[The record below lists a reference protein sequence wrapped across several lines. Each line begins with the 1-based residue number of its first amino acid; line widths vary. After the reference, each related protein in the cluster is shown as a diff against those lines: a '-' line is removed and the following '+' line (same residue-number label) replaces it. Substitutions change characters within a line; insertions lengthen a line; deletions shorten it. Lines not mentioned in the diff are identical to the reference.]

1 MPSSKENYLA
11 RKLAMIE
18 EERNAAR
25 KKDARR
31 KRESRAINGVKRR
44 KDLSP
49 ERLKHVRE
57 MERKKMGYQT

>member
-11 RKLAMIE
+11 RKLAMTE

-25 KKDARR
+25 KKDAMR

-44 KDLSP
+44 
-49 ERLKHVRE
+49 
-57 MERKKMGYQT
+57 